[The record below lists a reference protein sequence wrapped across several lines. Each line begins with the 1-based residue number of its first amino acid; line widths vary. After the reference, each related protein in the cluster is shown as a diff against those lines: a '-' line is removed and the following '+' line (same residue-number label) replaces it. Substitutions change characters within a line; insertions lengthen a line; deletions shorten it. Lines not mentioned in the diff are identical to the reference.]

1 MCCARNFFSMGFCH
15 FLTTGADLRQDT
27 LEKGK
32 KTEKSTKIYKP
43 LKIRAKNSKKNGDKS
58 PKMRNL
64 LVQGAF
70 GGVPSAPAG
79 CPNGPRAQTLR
90 KSYKNLQACQKSRSI
105 ANRCAELSKIEN
117 ICQRAQEAKFITSH
131 HFENF
136 DKKLEFLPYP
146 RPNTSSQPPE
156 HFIAGARLVL
166 QGLRWGLDTKNPSPD
181 SKNPSPESGQ

>member
-1 MCCARNFFSMGFCH
+1 MCKNNSNFMCCARNFFSMGFCH

-27 LEKGK
+27 LEKCK

-79 CPNGPRAQTLR
+79 CPTAPAHKRCGKAT
-90 KSYKNLQACQKSRSI
+90 KIYKPPQKSRHI
-105 ANRCAELSKIEN
+105 AKRCAKLSIIEN
-117 ICQRAQEAKFITSH
+117 VCQRAQEAT
-131 HFENF
+131 
-136 DKKLEFLPYP
+136 
-146 RPNTSSQPPE
+146 
-156 HFIAGARLVL
+156 FIASTNL
-166 QGLRWGLDTKNPSPD
+166 TKSCNFFLFPKK
-181 SKNPSPESGQ
+181 SKVCFVDAFGPQ